1 MSDLVFDTEPLIAYV
16 YDEPGTDRVQDLLK
30 RVDAGDVTAAI
41 SEVTATEIVYK
52 IACLQADGRPDEA
65 DLADG
70 RQQVDSFVA
79 GGIELVPP
87 TESWPIAA
95 RVKAGGGDRARR
107 RVRRCTGCRTR
118 PDARRRC
125 RSGFRRSTGR
135 RHRRAY
141 PLRPGMN
148 EPLESFLNSPE
159 RH

>member
-16 YDEPGTDRVQDLLK
+16 YDEPGTDRVQDLLE

-41 SEVTATEIVYK
+41 SEATATEIVYK
-52 IACLQADGRPDEA
+52 IARLQADGRPDEA

-95 RVKAGGGDRARR
+95 RVKAGGAIALGDAFAVALAVERD
-107 RVRRCTGCRTR
+107 RTLVVGADR
-118 PDARRRC
+118 DFDDLPVDVTVERI
-125 RSGFRRSTGR
+125 RSDP
-135 RHRRAY
+135 A
-141 PLRPGMN
+141 
-148 EPLESFLNSPE
+148 
-159 RH
+159 